1 MPQTIR
7 AVVVDAAAP
16 GRLALKPVELRDPD
30 RDEVGVRVTAISLN
44 RGETRRALQVAEPGW
59 RPGWDFAG
67 VVESEAADGTGPKPG
82 TRVVGLLPSG
92 AWAERVNCRGH
103 AVAALPDAVSDAEA
117 ATLPVAGLT
126 ALHALHQGGLLLG
139 RKVLID
145 GASGG
150 VGHLACQL
158 AAAAGAL
165 VWGHVRREEHR
176 AAVEACGAR
185 AVLGRDLG
193 AAKPHG
199 PFWLI
204 VDSLGASAT
213 GAALGM
219 LQPNGTCVTFGVSE
233 GPTATFESRG
243 FFGTGGV
250 KLYGL
255 TPRADERR
263 ARRHRLAASRRADRG
278 EEIATADHRRG
289 ALGRDRHDRPAP
301 HRPRIRRQGRP
312 SHPLKLRGGGEDVD
326 LAIGEEVARLAGIS
340 LHMRRGGMRLQ
351 MIEALPLLDDDK
363 GIGAVFGARP
373 AFGIDR
379 GTVFD
384 AARLGV
390 DGRHVGAEMAQHF
403 VAFAGFGSDD
413 GDNMNHG
420 DMALCFRQGDFTWQG
435 RQDRRREK
443 RRIQASRRSAAGGF
457 C

>member
-7 AVVVDAAAP
+7 AVVVDAAVP
-16 GRLALKPVELRDPD
+16 GRLAIKPVELRDPD

-92 AWAERVNCRGH
+92 AWAERVNCRSH

-126 ALHALHQGGLLLG
+126 ALHALRQGGLLLG

-176 AAVEACGAR
+176 AAVEACGAW

-204 VDSLGASAT
+204 VDSVGASAL

-219 LQPNGTCVTFGVSE
+219 LQPNGTCVTLGVSE
-233 GPTATFESRG
+233 GPTATFESRD

-255 TPRADERR
+255 TLFHELMSVERAGIGL
-263 ARRHRLAASRRADRG
+263 RLLAELIEAK
-278 EEIATADHRRG
+278 
-289 ALGRDRHDRPAP
+289 
-301 HRPRIRRQGRP
+301 
-312 SHPLKLRGGGEDVD
+312 KLRPQIAVEAPWDE
-326 LAIGEEVARLAGIS
+326 IGTIGRRL
-340 LHMRRGGMRLQ
+340 
-351 MIEALPLLDDDK
+351 
-363 GIGAVFGARP
+363 
-373 AFGIDR
+373 IDR
-379 GTVFD
+379 
-384 AARLGV
+384 
-390 DGRHVGAEMAQHF
+390 E
-403 VAFAGFGSDD
+403 
-413 GDNMNHG
+413 
-420 DMALCFRQGDFTWQG
+420 FTG
-435 RQDRRREK
+435 KAVLHIR
-443 RRIQASRRSAAGGF
+443 
-457 C
+457 